1 MKKWTVLAII
11 LLLILTGCGSRHA
24 GSPTASPSLI
34 LGADVSSLISL
45 ENSGVVYHDFDGQ
58 QKDLLDIL
66 SQAGVNCIRVR
77 VWNDPYDGASNGYGG
92 GNCDLS
98 NAIALGKRAKEYG
111 MGLLVDFHYSDFWA
125 DPGKQQAPKAWQSM
139 TFEEKK
145 QAIYDYTAESIR
157 TMEAQGTDLWMVQI
171 GNETTAGFC
180 GETSVSGQYTLMA
193 SAAKAVRDV
202 NPQIQI
208 VVHYTNPE
216 SLDYGYFADKLREF
230 GVEYDIFATSYYP
243 HWHGSL
249 ENLKSQLQTVVDGSG
264 KKVMIAETSWA
275 YTPQDTD
282 GHQNSVSTDHGG
294 HLWPMTRE
302 GQAQAL
308 TDIIKTMESFGSMNA
323 GVFYWEP
330 GWIAVPGGSWEE
342 RSLLWE
348 TWGSGWA
355 SSFAGEYDPEDAGR
369 YYGGSACDNQ
379 ALFDSSGNPLPALR
393 CFSTGGT

>member
-145 QAIYDYTAESIR
+145 QSIYDYTAESIR

-282 GHQNSVSTDHGG
+282 GHQNSVSADHGG
-294 HLWPMTRE
+294 HLWPMTRD